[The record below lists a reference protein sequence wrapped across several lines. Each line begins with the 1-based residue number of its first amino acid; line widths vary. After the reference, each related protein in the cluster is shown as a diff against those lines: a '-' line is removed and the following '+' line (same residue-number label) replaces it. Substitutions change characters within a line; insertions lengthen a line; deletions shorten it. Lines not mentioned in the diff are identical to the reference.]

1 MKKTIVLLLIGS
13 GLLFAGNPEA
23 SSQDLTLGS
32 IYQKDNVPYRRPVP
46 LPHLREA
53 DVVWSRM
60 IWRMVD
66 LRDKMNHPLYFPTE
80 PFGSRMSLID
90 VLYRA
95 VENGEILAYS
105 SEEFRDTLDMKTIN
119 ERLGALTTTQTVVD
133 VATGQEVDRAIE
145 GTIRTFEVREYLLL
159 EQWYFDKQH
168 STFRSRV
175 IGFAPIRVY
184 QRRDD
189 DGNDTGEWQKRQIFW
204 VYYPHIREILARS
217 EAFTTNNDLSNLSFD
232 DIFMQRRF
240 SGYIFRESNVY
251 NNRAIMDYAMGRD
264 ALYEAERIQNAIFD
278 FEQDLWEY

>member
-1 MKKTIVLLLIGS
+1 MKKLTVIFLIGTGLLL
-13 GLLFAGNPEA
+13 AGHPEA

-32 IYQKDNVPYRRPVP
+32 IYQKENVPYRRPVP

-53 DVVWSRM
+53 DIVWSKI

-90 VLYRA
+90 VLYNG
-95 VENGEILAYS
+95 VLNGEILAYN
-105 SEEFRDTLDMKTIN
+105 SEEFRDTFDLEAVQN
-119 ERLGALTTTQTVVD
+119 NLGAETTTTTVVD
-133 VATGQEVDRAIE
+133 VETGQMVERQIE
-145 GTIRTFEVREYLLL
+145 GEVRTHEVREYLVL

-189 DGNDTGEWQKRQIFW
+189 DGNETGEWQKRQVFW
-204 VYYPHIREILARS
+204 VYYPHIRDALARS
-217 EAFTTNNDLSNLSFD
+217 EAYTNNNDLASLSFD

-240 SGYIFRESNVY
+240 SGYIYRESNVY
-251 NNRAIMDYAMGRD
+251 DNRAIIDYAMGRD
-264 ALYEAERIQNAIFD
+264 AMYESERIQNAIFD